1 MRPLTAVCACCS
13 VVGVAAEAGTISASV
28 TLTHRQC
35 TIEIE
40 NKSCDYTLMNPRNY
54 TYSGSCKKP
63 LPATISV
70 SSSGTG
76 LFIKPPNTACGS
88 VGVFTYDLYQNS
100 TKQNRGKMAVM
111 FSNPFDFN
119 LYSNWFAV
127 GVFDMN
133 KQCDYD
139 LYNEMYYNEVN
150 GFVRS
155 EAKCGSLTY
164 TSEGVTIRATMSDSY
179 QPVIKVQLSDD

>member
-1 MRPLTAVCACCS
+1 MS
-13 VVGVAAEAGTISASV
+13 ESAADIDADINIDRGAFRAGTSV
-28 TLTHRQC
+28 NTTHRQC
-35 TIEIE
+35 TIKIK
-40 NKSCDYTLMNPRNY
+40 NNSSNYKLMDPRIY
-54 TYSGSCKKP
+54 TYSGSCDKT

-70 SSSGTG
+70 SSSGKAR
-76 LFIKPPNTACGS
+76 FIKAPHTASGS

-179 QPVIKVQLSDD
+179 QPVIEVQLSDD